1 MAQTDKKTGPIGF
14 FNQVKAETKKITWPT
29 RQETIISTLM
39 VFAMVTIV
47 AIFLFLVDQTV
58 ASIIQ
63 WILG

>member
-1 MAQTDKKTGPIGF
+1 MAQSDKKTGPIQF
-14 FNQVKAETKKITWPT
+14 LQQVKAEGKKVTWPT

-39 VFAMVTIV
+39 VFVMVTIV